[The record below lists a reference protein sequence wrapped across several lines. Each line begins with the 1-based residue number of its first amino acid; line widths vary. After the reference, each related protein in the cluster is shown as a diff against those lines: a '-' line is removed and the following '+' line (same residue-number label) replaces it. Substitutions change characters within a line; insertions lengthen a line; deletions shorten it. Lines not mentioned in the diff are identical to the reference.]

1 MWKYEI
7 DIMGLQE
14 HLINDNRLTPFIEGY
29 KMITRIGSLK
39 HLGIIIYIKNWSEYI
54 NEIETNVDQNVLFGG
69 HMRNYC

>member
-1 MWKYEI
+1 MRKYEI

-39 HLGIIIYIKNWSEYI
+39 HLGIFI
-54 NEIETNVDQNVLFGG
+54 
-69 HMRNYC
+69 